1 MTLAVKVALNPN
13 TTNHF
18 RKVLSF
24 CNEQRILFYSLDL
37 GLTFLS
43 LVRFHFLTV
52 LRDMKVAIL
61 TLQQAFQEQED
72 NHYVIYVNL
81 LDIQDQLKKYI
92 LYLVFFF
99 HLFFTHLNPEQGNG
113 LLIATAI

>member
-43 LVRFHFLTV
+43 LVGFHFLTV

-81 LDIQDQLKKYI
+81 LDIQDQLKNIYS
-92 LYLVFFF
+92 LFGFLFSPVF
-99 HLFFTHLNPEQGNG
+99 HPSKS
-113 LLIATAI
+113 